1 MSEFDTIARAARP
14 EDLFGS
20 VADAAAVKRQYHLL
34 ARKVHPDR
42 GGCADDAFKR
52 LGELFEEAERRL
64 AAGIYG
70 TLKPTPK
77 LRAGPTVIER
87 KGRCYIVGDLV
98 ASGDICDVFRA
109 SYADGGTEV
118 PCALKVCREGAD
130 NDLVAN
136 EVAVLKA
143 LGDPPLPAGK
153 RYATRLLDSF
163 RLPDPARGPRQV
175 VVLKWLADCHTL
187 EEVRAAHPSGVW
199 LEDAVWF
206 FNRMLEG
213 LGYIHRGGYV
223 HGAVLPQHF
232 AIRPRDHGG
241 KFLDFSYAVRS
252 GERVRALSVPWRAL
266 YAPEIPNKQPV
277 SPSTDV
283 YMAARAIA
291 YVLGGSADAVPTPR
305 PHDPT
310 KRKAA
315 EQFAAF
321 LRTCLAECPGARV
334 NDAWQVRQSLDE
346 MLRRLYGPRKFHPFA
361 MPRDPL

>member
-1 MSEFDTIARAARP
+1 MNEFDAIARAARP
-14 EDLFGS
+14 EDLFGP
-20 VADAAAVKRQYHLL
+20 VADAAALKRQYRLL
-34 ARKVHPDR
+34 ALRVHPDT
-42 GGCADDAFKR
+42 GCADWAFKR
-52 LGELFEEAERRL
+52 LGELLDEAERRL
-64 AAGIYG
+64 AGGVYG
-70 TLKPTPK
+70 TRRPTPPA
-77 LRAGPTVIER
+77 RTGPTIIER
-87 KGRCYIVGDLV
+87 KGRCYVVGDLA
-98 ASGDICDVFRA
+98 ASGDLCDVFRA

-143 LGDPPLPAGK
+143 LGDPALPAGK

-175 VVLKWLADCHTL
+175 AVLKWLADCHTL
-187 EEVRAAHPSGVW
+187 EEVRAAYPSGVC

-213 LGYIHRGGYV
+213 LGYIHRNGYV

-241 KFLDFSYAVRS
+241 KFLDFSYAVRA

-266 YAPEIPNKQPV
+266 YAPEIPSKQPV

-283 YMAARAIA
+283 YMAARTIA

-310 KRKAA
+310 KHRAA
-315 EQFAAF
+315 QQFAAF
-321 LRTCLAECPGARV
+321 LRTCLAERPGARV

-346 MLRRLYGPRKFHPFA
+346 MLRRLYGPRKFHPFS
-361 MPRDPL
+361 MPASAK